1 MVAKAAADREITIV
15 FATHNGARTLPRM
28 IAALERLEPP
38 SRPWRIVAVDNASTD
53 ETPAILADAAARLP
67 MTVLTCPIPGKLPAL
82 KMGAAAAT
90 GDLVVFTDDDV
101 EPVPGWLRAYEAAAD
116 GHPEAGFFG
125 GPITPIALEPLSPW
139 YDVSE
144 RFHGELF
151 ARSQIEDGPIDPE
164 DDMFGPNFMLRR
176 EHLDV
181 LDATPD
187 WIGPTFEAGKAKSF
201 PLCDDTAIM
210 MAASSKGLAARG
222 VAAARVSH
230 LVRGFQTDLRF
241 MLERAQRH
249 GRGWAIHYLSNEGPT
264 LKRRLGVVAKGV
276 TGGGLTPPKP
286 DEAHPD
292 ADHFEKLWRAN
303 WLHGAAIGAAFGPF
317 AKTGAS

>member
-1 MVAKAAADREITIV
+1 MAAMAPADREITIL

-28 IAALERLEPP
+28 MAALERLEAPA
-38 SRPWRIVAVDNASTD
+38 RRWRIVAVDNASTD
-53 ETPAILADAAARLP
+53 ETAAILADAATRLP
-67 MTVLTCPIPGKLPAL
+67 MTVLTCAIPGKLPAL

-116 GHPEAGFFG
+116 AHPEAGFFG

-151 ARSQIEDGPIDPE
+151 ARSRIEDGPIDPE

-187 WIGPTFEAGKAKSF
+187 WIGPTFETSKAKSF

-210 MAASSKGLAARG
+210 MAASSKGLVARG
-222 VAAARVSH
+222 VADARVSH
-230 LVRGFQTDLRF
+230 LVRGFQTDLKF

-276 TGGGLTPPKP
+276 SGGGLAPPRP

-292 ADHFEKLWRAN
+292 AGRFERLWRAN

-317 AKTGAS
+317 AKTS

>member
-1 MVAKAAADREITIV
+1 MAADRALTV
-15 FATHNGARTLPRM
+15 LFATHNGQRTLPRM
-28 IAALERLEPP
+28 MAALERLEPP
-38 SRPWRIVAVDNASTD
+38 VRPWRIVAVDNASTD
-53 ETPAILADAAARLP
+53 DTPQILADAATRLP
-67 MTVLTCPIPGKLPAL
+67 MTVLHCPIPGKLPAL
-82 KMGAAAAT
+82 KMGAAEAT

-116 GHPEAGFFG
+116 AHPEAGFFG

-164 DDMFGPNFMLRR
+164 DDLFGPNFLLRR

-210 MAASSKGLAARG
+210 MAASSKGLIARG

-230 LVRGFQTDLRF
+230 LVRGFQTELQF

-249 GRGWAIHYLSNEGPT
+249 GRGWAIHYLSAEGPT
-264 LKRRLGVVAKGV
+264 LKRRLGVVAKSV

-286 DEAHPD
+286 DVAAPD
-292 ADHFEKLWRAN
+292 ADRFEKLWRAN
-303 WLHGAAIGAAFGPF
+303 WLHGAAIGAALGPF
-317 AKTGAS
+317 AKVPTAH

>member
-1 MVAKAAADREITIV
+1 MAAHRALTV
-15 FATHNGARTLPRM
+15 LFATHNGERTLPRM
-28 IAALERLEPP
+28 MAALQRLEPP
-38 SRPWRIVAVDNASTD
+38 ARPWRIVAVDNASTD
-53 ETPAILADAAARLP
+53 ATAAILAEAATRLP
-67 MTVLTCPIPGKLPAL
+67 MTVLRCEIPGKLPAL
-82 KMGAAAAT
+82 KMGAAEAT

-116 GHPEAGFFG
+116 AHPEAGFFG
-125 GPITPIALEPLSPW
+125 GPITPVALEELSPW

-151 ARSQIEDGPIDPE
+151 ARSRIEDGPIDPE

-230 LVRGFQTDLRF
+230 LVRGFQTDLKS

-249 GRGWAIHYLSNEGPT
+249 GRGWAIHYLSAEGPT
-264 LKRRLGVVAKGV
+264 LKRRLGVVAKSV

-286 DEAHPD
+286 DVAAPD
-292 ADHFEKLWRAN
+292 AERFEKLWRAN
-303 WLHGAAIGAAFGPF
+303 WLHGAAIGAALGPF
-317 AKTGAS
+317 AKVPTAH